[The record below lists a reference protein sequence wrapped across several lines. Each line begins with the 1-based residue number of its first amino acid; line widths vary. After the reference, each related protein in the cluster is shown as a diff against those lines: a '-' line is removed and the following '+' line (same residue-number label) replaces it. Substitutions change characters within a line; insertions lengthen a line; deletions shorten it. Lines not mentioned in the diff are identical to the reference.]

1 MKKTKN
7 IITELERFILYKKKK
22 IIKLP
27 VKKEKKS
34 NNNLTRCGRQL
45 YNGSHN
51 VRDVVQCKSKTKKK
65 KKDVVKEQHICQN
78 VGYI

>member
-7 IITELERFILYKKKK
+7 IITELERFILYKKNENKITSKK
-22 IIKLP
+22 K
-27 VKKEKKS
+27 KKS

-45 YNGSHN
+45 YNGSN
-51 VRDVVQCKSKTKKK
+51 SVRDVVQCKSNTK
-65 KKDVVKEQHICQN
+65 KKDVVKEQHIRQN